1 MYYVLVI
8 VLSLLVIYYIDNRF
22 NNNLFIKDVKNI
34 NVKEMLLCSFS
45 FVIIVMLLYLLF
57 NYFGL
62 ITITKL
68 KSVFILRYFLSIV
81 LTPIVEE
88 YIFRYLPCKLIN
100 RKVMVII
107 IGSVLFTTL
116 HNVTFYESIIVFV
129 ASILL
134 YLMYVKTN
142 RISNSIVSHGL
153 WNLCIIILSMV

>member
-8 VLSLLVIYYIDNRF
+8 VLSLFVIYYIDNRF

-34 NVKEMLLCSFS
+34 NVKEILLCSFS
-45 FVIIVMLLYLLF
+45 FVIIIMLLYLLF

-62 ITITKL
+62 ITITKINSFHFRYIL
-68 KSVFILRYFLSIV
+68 SVL

-116 HNVTFYESIIVFV
+116 HNVTFYESILVFI
-129 ASILL
+129 ASIML

-153 WNLCIIILSMV
+153 WNLCIIILSVV